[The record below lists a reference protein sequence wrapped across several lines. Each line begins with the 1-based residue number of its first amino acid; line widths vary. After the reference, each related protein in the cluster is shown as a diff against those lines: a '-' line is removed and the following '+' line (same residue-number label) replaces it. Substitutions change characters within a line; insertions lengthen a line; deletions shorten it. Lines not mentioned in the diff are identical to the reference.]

1 MIYSIV
7 ITYRDR
13 EKHLEKLLPRLIEK
27 FDGKDFEI
35 IIAEQADKEKFRKNS
50 LYNIATEH
58 YTDGD
63 IIIFHDVDHYPT
75 DDVEYEIKDQPVYP
89 VRRVFFVDDDMK
101 VLPDEKIPSG
111 YRQFKEDVAPLDH
124 SGGVFILTR
133 EMWNKIGG
141 LNAMYIGW
149 GKEDD
154 DTRSRLRAHGYEWY
168 RNEKNVGT
176 FIALPHTDN
185 HPAFED
191 EDFINNHQ
199 LLTKFKEYL
208 DYGHKDVSALVD
220 VYYFDEYDNVKW
232 LKINN
237 FKQKEFNTNE

>member
-1 MIYSIV
+1 MKYSIV

-13 EKHLEKLLPRLIEK
+13 EKHLERLLPRLIDK
-27 FDGKDFEI
+27 FNGDDFEI
-35 IIAEQADKEKFRKNS
+35 IIAEQDDREKFRKNS
-50 LYNIATEH
+50 LYNIATQN
-58 YTDGD
+58 YTTGD

-75 DDVEYEIKDQPVYP
+75 DEVEYEIKDQPVYP
-89 VRRVFFVDDDMK
+89 VRRLFFVDDNMDY
-101 VLPDEKIPSG
+101 LTDEKIPSG
-111 YRQFKEDVAPLDH
+111 YREFKIDTARLDH

-141 LNAMYIGW
+141 LNGMYIGW

-154 DTRSRLRAHGYEWY
+154 DTRSRLRAHEYSWY

-185 HPAFED
+185 HPNFGD
-191 EDFINNHQ
+191 MDFINNNK
-199 LLTKFKEYL
+199 LLSEFHKYL
-208 DYGHKDVSALVD
+208 DCGHKDVSAD
-220 VYYFDEYDNVKW
+220 VEVYSLEGYECVKW

-237 FKQKEFNTNE
+237 FKDI